1 MTKRGASGTRNI
13 NATLHAMTSAA
24 KPKLEGW
31 AFAEGDPIIY
41 LVNDYRKE
49 LWNGSLGRIEKV
61 LNSKGRQA
69 ILCSLDGARREIPE
83 EDFYHLDLAY
93 AITVHKAQGSQF
105 KRVIVPIVRTRL
117 LDRTLIYTA
126 LTRGSGTG
134 GVRRRPARLQCGRHR
149 AAPCARAT
157 GRLLHLNS
165 DAPLVSLF
173 SKMLL
178 ESHLGTNAINPGGLG
193 AKPPGKFKCRLGN
206 PAIWRSSRPSF
217 RLKMAWAEDRAL
229 LGSNPSADPGAEMGR
244 GRVRLCP
251 CCLSAG

>member
-1 MTKRGASGTRNI
+1 QSAGQSIQKGDRAHRKNPLAGSHAD
-13 NATLHAMTSAA
+13 LHGFDS
-24 KPKLEGW
+24 W
-31 AFAEGDPIIY
+31 D
-41 LVNDYRKE
+41 
-49 LWNGSLGRIEKV
+49 
-61 LNSKGRQA
+61 
-69 ILCSLDGARREIPE
+69 
-83 EDFYHLDLAY
+83 
-93 AITVHKAQGSQF
+93 
-105 KRVIVPIVRTRL
+105 
-117 LDRTLIYTA
+117 
-126 LTRGSGTG
+126 GTG

-157 GRLLHLNS
+157 GRLLYLNS
-165 DAPLVSLF
+165 DAPLVSLL

-206 PAIWRSSRPSF
+206 AAIWRSSRPSF

-251 CCLSAG
+251 RCLSAG